1 MLIEEIK
8 NIKSGKKELRKFGI
22 TVGIVSGLLGGL
34 FLWRGKDYYTYFLIL
49 STVFISLGLGLP
61 ILLGTIQRIWM
72 TLAVII
78 GWFMTR
84 VILSVLFY
92 IVVTPIGLLTRL
104 LGKDFLDT
112 KFNRNANSYWIPRKE
127 TKPRER
133 NYENQF

>member
-112 KFNRNANSYWIPRKE
+112 KFNRNANSYWIPGKE